1 VTLPVTPITHTFYTN
16 DTFMTTVFSARHMH
30 PLLRLSTLMACAT
43 LCVPTLAAD
52 EKAQMAMG
60 KKLFSTAVPACAL
73 CHTLKDA
80 GSAGEVGPVLDE
92 MKPDAA
98 RVAKVLR
105 DGLGSMPSFK
115 ASLSEA
121 QIAALARYVSKASG
135 GEK

>member
-16 DTFMTTVFSARHMH
+16 DTFMTTVFSAR
-30 PLLRLSTLMACAT
+30 
-43 LCVPTLAAD
+43 
-52 EKAQMAMG
+52 QMAMG